1 MKEDNPIAA
10 LSIIPQTSSKP
21 SNSKPFP
28 VSFNRKELNE
38 ILKIYGYKVS
48 DGEWKDY
55 AIDLL
60 TDKAVFSIFRRSSE
74 YPLYKIIK
82 NPKLAKKQGAF
93 SIVTTT
99 GLILKRGHELRNVLK
114 VFEKKPKLVEQV

>member
-1 MKEDNPIAA
+1 MKENDPTSK
-10 LSIIPQTSSKP
+10 LSIIPEAGSKP
-21 SNSKPFP
+21 SNSRPFP
-28 VSFNRKELNE
+28 VAFNRQELNQ

-55 AIDLL
+55 AIDFF
-60 TDKAVFSIFRRSSE
+60 TDKAIFSIFRRASE

-93 SIVTTT
+93 SIVTPT
-99 GLILKRGHELRNVLK
+99 GLILKRGHELKNVLK
-114 VFEKKPKLVEQV
+114 VFEKKPKLVEF

>member
-1 MKEDNPIAA
+1 MKENDPTAA
-10 LSIIPQTSSKP
+10 LSTIPQTT
-21 SNSKPFP
+21 NHKPFP

-60 TDKAVFSIFRRSSE
+60 TDKAIFSIFRRSSE

-93 SIVTTT
+93 SIITPT
-99 GLILKRGHELRNVLK
+99 GLILKRGHELKNVLK
-114 VFEKKPKLVEQV
+114 VFEKKPKLVDLS